1 VIAARWIDFTCL
13 DTALAFAADK
23 GLDVASLIGNV
34 PTSLSLAV
42 VISIVAI
49 FVLGLRSKQT
59 VPLQAIG
66 FLAALFFEADLVALA
81 PEVYAQVY
89 TLYWIAYMMASA
101 SLLT

>member
-1 VIAARWIDFTCL
+1 V
-13 DTALAFAADK
+13 
-23 GLDVASLIGNV
+23 
-34 PTSLSLAV
+34 AV
-42 VISIVAI
+42 VISIVAM

-81 PEVYAQVY
+81 HEVYAHFYQ
-89 TLYWIAYMMASA
+89 LHWIAYMMASA

>member
-1 VIAARWIDFTCL
+1 MIAARWIDFTCL

-34 PTSLSLAV
+34 PKSLSVAV
-42 VISIVAI
+42 VISIVAM

-81 PEVYAQVY
+81 HGVYAHFYQ
-89 TLYWIAYMMASA
+89 LHWIAYMMASA